1 MTEDLQVEIPP
12 AEKEIDFLKKLKASM
27 RRKYVIVTLSTCAIL
42 IGTAFFLKRYE
53 IPVPYDPDC
62 MSTELYTAA
71 FIPNS
76 RGLREWQYIG
86 TVDGQ
91 KTDPAEAED
100 TGGDQTMEKIRF
112 VLNLSEEQR
121 KAMKINNFTSNGRTI
136 RRNDKDVRVV
146 YYCYTRKLWNSL
158 FGSSFI
164 SGFVTEGDIFEESSS
179 RNANED
185 YQPIEREIYYLPTG
199 NMDRLDGLSDEEFD
213 AQKENAELVWSGV
226 ILNRYLEQEIL

>member
-1 MTEDLQVEIPP
+1 M
-12 AEKEIDFLKKLKASM
+12 A
-27 RRKYVIVTLSTCAIL
+27 
-42 IGTAFFLKRYE
+42 
-53 IPVPYDPDC
+53 
-62 MSTELYTAA
+62 
-71 FIPNS
+71 
-76 RGLREWQYIG
+76 G

-226 ILNRYLEQEIL
+226 I